1 MPACEVLERSW
12 DLLCPSV
19 QTLQIA
25 MTIGVTS
32 ALAEHSFSSLKSLK
46 THLQSTMSQE
56 RLNISLLHIER
67 DLSKKFWDNL
77 NNIILIFADAH
88 TNSRVPLNIDGGN
101 MGTRGA

>member
-12 DLLCPSV
+12 DLLCPSL

-32 ALAEHSFSSLKSLK
+32 ALAERSFSSLKRLK
-46 THLQSTMSQE
+46 THLQSTMSQG

-67 DLSKKFWDNL
+67 DLSNKLWDNL
-77 NNIILIFADAH
+77 DNIILIFADAH
-88 TNSRVPLNIDGGN
+88 TNSRVPLNIGSRNIGA
-101 MGTRGA
+101 RGA